1 MTILRK
7 VRVTNP
13 LGLHARPASIFVK
26 IANRYE
32 ADITVTKEGQT
43 VNGKSIM
50 GLLMLAAEQGS
61 EVELAAAGKDAESA
75 LNELEKYLT
84 HGTESDNPGR
94 PSGT

>member
-1 MTILRK
+1 MTVVKK

-32 ADITVTKEGQT
+32 SDITVTKEGQT

-61 EVELAAAGKDAESA
+61 EVELSATGRDAEGA
-75 LNELEKYLT
+75 LTELENYLT
-84 HGTESDNPGR
+84 HGNDPENPGR
-94 PSGT
+94 TAGA